1 MNKEI
6 EKLLFN
12 PIRLKIISFLMTVE
26 HCKFKALI
34 EVTNATKG
42 NLSIQLKKLS
52 EAGYIKIIKS
62 FEKNYPKTICSIT
75 NKGKKSFELF
85 FKVLQSYNK

>member
-1 MNKEI
+1 MNKDL
-6 EKLLFN
+6 EKLFFN
-12 PIRLKIISFLMTVE
+12 PVRLKIISFLISVQRSN
-26 HCKFKALI
+26 FKNLSEI
-34 EVTNATKG
+34 SGATKG